1 MKDKREDRKTG
12 FVDSLLNA
20 DQAGNPDKAENPV
33 MVEHQEKT
41 CMPDEYADGTDHNTQ
56 SEKKFLLILTAR
68 VFIDLDC
75 KALIGHL
82 SSGRVEEHLNVL
94 ADPIANYYLKCITS

>member
-20 DQAGNPDKAENPV
+20 DQAGNPVMAENSV

-41 CMPDEYADGTDHNTQ
+41 YMPDEYTDGTYHNTQ
-56 SEKKFLLILTAR
+56 SE
-68 VFIDLDC
+68 
-75 KALIGHL
+75 
-82 SSGRVEEHLNVL
+82 
-94 ADPIANYYLKCITS
+94 